1 MNDLLN
7 KDQISTINF
16 VISPGSHDSF
26 GDGPRLIL
34 PTGEKCLV
42 MKEYRQIQFN
52 EKPDNHGSI
61 VMLNTP
67 FFECPF
73 IRVYLD
79 VNGGFDHWE
88 ARQIP
93 GYSITDSIDPLKKD
107 SIYAWRMVA
116 NSLTGYNMT
125 APLNQAGS
133 VTVANLPLSFDLKLV
148 YQDVNSSNPI
158 QYIRCLD
165 YLPTTSAGI
174 ANITT
179 SFKVSSAVE
188 GSYVCL
194 RHTDPSLPFVYRDS
208 DMTKATFGEYFVDN
222 GTDITAVNRTLVNHL
237 AWSDQNFTGNF
248 LQVNGQEMGV
258 TYPSKMDLG
267 ITCFEGLDAS
277 ATITFK
283 GMAAWE
289 FIPKMNSTKLN
300 QCMPMSPKDD
310 MFLDALNTAE
320 MICAS
325 HGVAADNGFG
335 SFIKG
340 IVNKI
345 ADYTPMIKTVAAA
358 LPPQIGAVVNS
369 VADAIPKVNTVVNA
383 LVKDNN
389 ANKSN
394 INKINKTL
402 SSSLI
407 TPSARGMRGK
417 R

>member
-1 MNDLLN
+1 
-7 KDQISTINF
+7 
-16 VISPGSHDSF
+16 
-26 GDGPRLIL
+26 
-34 PTGEKCLV
+34 

-52 EKPDNHGSI
+52 EKPDAHGSI

-73 IRVYLD
+73 IRVFLD
-79 VNGGFDHWE
+79 ANGGFVSWE

-107 SIYAWRMVA
+107 SIYGWRMVA

-133 VTVANLPLSFDLKLV
+133 VTVANLPLSFDLKTV
-148 YQDVNSSNPI
+148 YQDVNSSTPV

-194 RHTDPSLPFVYRDS
+194 RHTNPNLPFTYRDS
-208 DMTKATFGEYFVDN
+208 DVAKATFGEYYVDN
-222 GTDITAVNRTLVNHL
+222 GTDISPVNRTLVNHL
-237 AWSDQNFTGNF
+237 AWSDQTLTGSF
-248 LQVNGQEMGV
+248 LEVNNQEMGV
-258 TYPSKMDLG
+258 TLPSAMDLG
-267 ITCFEGLDAS
+267 MTCYEGLDPN

-300 QCMPMSPKDD
+300 QCMPMAPKDM

-320 MICAS
+320 MVCSS

-345 ADYTPMIKTVAAA
+345 ADFTPMIKTVAAA
-358 LPPQIGAVVNS
+358 LPPQIGAVVNT

-389 ANKSN
+389 QTKQEIKS
-394 INKINKTL
+394 INKTL
-402 SSSLI
+402 NSSLI
-407 TPSARGMRGK
+407 TPSARGMRG
-417 R
+417 RR